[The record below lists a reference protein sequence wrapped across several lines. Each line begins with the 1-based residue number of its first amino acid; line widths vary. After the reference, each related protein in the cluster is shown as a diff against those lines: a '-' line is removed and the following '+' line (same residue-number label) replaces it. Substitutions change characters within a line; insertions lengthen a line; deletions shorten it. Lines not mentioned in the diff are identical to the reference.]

1 MNTKNK
7 NICHCEDDN
16 LIKIIVHETP
26 QTSTLQRVVDTLSV
40 LDASITEITGQ
51 QISAIRDS
59 LDDLST
65 NFYDF
70 STSASVHFS
79 TLDSSV
85 AALDASIKSLTVDSI
100 AGLNARFEALST
112 KTDDI
117 STRLDASVTDV
128 SNRLSLQISDVSNR
142 LSDASVRINKNTSD
156 ISDISTRLYHTISNV
171 ADTAARIADVSL
183 NTLTNTS
190 TIANVSTRLSEY
202 ISDYDGTVLDV
213 SALKTL
219 TANHTSELNKHDAS
233 IQGLAAALETA
244 NSSIAT
250 NTASIAALGADL
262 QSVDASVS
270 DISTRLASNITTLSS
285 NVADNAANIADVS
298 LSTQTNTASIS
309 DVSTRFA
316 AHLNDHDSTVADVS
330 ALKTLTASH
339 TIELNKHDASILALS
354 DGLLAANSSISAL
367 RNDVSTVDNKI
378 VIYDTSLRSDVSTL
392 ATTLTT
398 HLNEFDTSVRN
409 HFASLDDS
417 VGYLRTERNRLDA
430 SIVSLTNYIDTTVT
444 TILSEDRARINAIE
458 SLAIDTSVYVH
469 DTLTAYNNRLNSSL
483 NQIDSRINASLNQF
497 DSHLDAS
504 LSQYYDAFDEYG
516 VVVARALSQHDS
528 SILALTAALH
538 TSDSSITT
546 NTASIASLG
555 THLQSVDAS
564 ISALRNDVSV
574 TNNKIVIYDSSLRA
588 DVSTLE
594 TDLEKLS
601 VAISIA
607 EKCGVLSEI
616 SNPEYKWVMLD
627 SSSHILMGIKQDNT
641 VYLAAT
647 VNEIVDAALETYTD
661 AGATEGTFANKPT
674 SPNVGQMYFCTDK
687 TATGGSNNGVPIWWN
702 GTNWVDAIGNTVS

>member
-1 MNTKNK
+1 M
-7 NICHCEDDN
+7 
-16 LIKIIVHETP
+16 
-26 QTSTLQRVVDTLSV
+26 QSV
-40 LDASITEITGQ
+40 DASI
-51 QISAIRDS
+51 
-59 LDDLST
+59 
-65 NFYDF
+65 
-70 STSASVHFS
+70 
-79 TLDSSV
+79 
-85 AALDASIKSLTVDSI
+85 
-100 AGLNARFEALST
+100 
-112 KTDDI
+112 
-117 STRLDASVTDV
+117 TDV
-128 SNRLSLQISDVSNR
+128 SNRVKTNADAISRN
-142 LSDASVRINKNTSD
+142 ASD
-156 ISDISTRLYHTISNV
+156 I
-171 ADTAARIADVSL
+171 AD
-183 NTLTNTS
+183 
-190 TIANVSTRLSEY
+190 VSTRLSEHIIDY
-202 ISDYDGTVLDV
+202 TSVTQKVNDVSVRVKTNADAISDV
-213 SALKTL
+213 
-219 TANHTSELNKHDAS
+219 
-233 IQGLAAALETA
+233 
-244 NSSIAT
+244 
-250 NTASIAALGADL
+250 
-262 QSVDASVS
+262 
-270 DISTRLASNITTLSS
+270 STRLSSNFTTLSS

-298 LSTQTNTASIS
+298 LSTQLNTASIS

-339 TIELNKHDASILALS
+339 TTELNKHDASILALS

-483 NQIDSRINASLNQF
+483 NQINSRIDTSLNQF

-607 EKCGVLSEI
+607 EKCGALSEI

-702 GTNWVDAIGNTVS
+702 GTNWVDAVGNTVS

>member
-1 MNTKNK
+1 M
-7 NICHCEDDN
+7 
-16 LIKIIVHETP
+16 
-26 QTSTLQRVVDTLSV
+26 QSV
-40 LDASITEITGQ
+40 DASI
-51 QISAIRDS
+51 
-59 LDDLST
+59 
-65 NFYDF
+65 
-70 STSASVHFS
+70 
-79 TLDSSV
+79 
-85 AALDASIKSLTVDSI
+85 
-100 AGLNARFEALST
+100 
-112 KTDDI
+112 
-117 STRLDASVTDV
+117 TDV
-128 SNRLSLQISDVSNR
+128 SNRVKTNADAISRN
-142 LSDASVRINKNTSD
+142 ASD
-156 ISDISTRLYHTISNV
+156 I
-171 ADTAARIADVSL
+171 AD
-183 NTLTNTS
+183 
-190 TIANVSTRLSEY
+190 VSTRLSEHIIDY
-202 ISDYDGTVLDV
+202 TSVTQKVNDVSVRVKTNADAISDV
-213 SALKTL
+213 
-219 TANHTSELNKHDAS
+219 
-233 IQGLAAALETA
+233 
-244 NSSIAT
+244 
-250 NTASIAALGADL
+250 
-262 QSVDASVS
+262 
-270 DISTRLASNITTLSS
+270 STRLASNFTTLSS
-285 NVADNAANIADVS
+285 NVADNAARIADVS

-330 ALKTLTASH
+330 NLKTLTASH
-339 TIELNKHDASILALS
+339 TTELNKHDASILALS
-354 DGLLAANSSISAL
+354 DGLLSANSSISGL

-444 TILSEDRARINAIE
+444 EILSTDRARINAIE

-483 NQIDSRINASLNQF
+483 NQINSRIDTSLNQF

-574 TNNKIVIYDSSLRA
+574 NDSSLRA

-607 EKCGVLSEI
+607 EKCGTLSEVT
-616 SNPEYKWVMLD
+616 NPEYKWVMLD

-687 TATGGSNNGVPIWWN
+687 TATGGTNNGVPIWYN
-702 GTNWVDAIGNTVS
+702 GTNWVDAVGNTVS